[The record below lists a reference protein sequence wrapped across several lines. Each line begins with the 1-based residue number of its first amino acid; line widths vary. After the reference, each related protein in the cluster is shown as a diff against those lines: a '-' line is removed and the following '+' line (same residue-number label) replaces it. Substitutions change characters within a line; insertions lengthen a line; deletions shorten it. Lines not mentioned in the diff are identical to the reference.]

1 MEKELIVAIIA
12 CLGAITTLAG
22 AITIYIKQKTENEK
36 QRNRITEI
44 EASREATKR
53 ERDAVEVELRDKVQK
68 AEWEINR
75 IKEDNRLLAT
85 KLDEQVK
92 FTGMLNTEVAKILVK
107 LDQVIDA
114 LKGLKEGKS

>member
-36 QRNRITEI
+36 QRNRIAEI

-68 AEWEINR
+68 SDWEINR

-107 LDQVIDA
+107 MDQVIDA

>member
-36 QRNRITEI
+36 QRNRIAEI

-68 AEWEINR
+68 SDWEINR
-75 IKEDNRLLAT
+75 IKEDSRLLAT

-107 LDQVIDA
+107 MDQVIDA

>member
-12 CLGAITTLAG
+12 CLGAITTMVG

-36 QRNRITEI
+36 QRNRIAEI

-68 AEWEINR
+68 SDWEINR

-85 KLDEQVK
+85 KLDEQIK

-107 LDQVIDA
+107 MDQVIDA
-114 LKGLKEGKS
+114 LKGLREGKS